1 MKSSAIFRVGTC
13 VATLLAFVGCSSSS
27 PTGSS
32 GSGGS
37 NSSGGSNGSGTGGS
51 NSSGSGGS
59 NSTGTGGSNSSG
71 TGGSNSAGSGGSNS
85 SGSGGTVTTGSGGSN
100 TSGSGGSH
108 TGGSTGSGGSNS
120 SGSGG
125 SNSSGSGGSN
135 TSGSGGS
142 NGTGSG
148 GSNGT
153 GAAGSSGNVD
163 QGGVALAKPGDMTS
177 TTNAYLNLGDMRLIN
192 NRWGSDG
199 LNCSGTMQSVFV
211 NTDKTIGWKFTRG
224 NCGESNHDH
233 PDFPEVEFGVAPFGM
248 TSSLRNSP
256 AFSSTKLLPIQISSL
271 TSASVNIDTFNI
283 TFSNP
288 TFWDA
293 NFEFWI
299 SKKDPTTNADAG
311 VYAEIITFV
320 GWENGRQSSGNGGWP
335 CTTSGTVPNTNFQL
349 CHQSDSWGSG
359 WRFFNFTNGSATGSG
374 SQNFTGKVDIKAILD
389 YVKSKYSGFTNDMW
403 LTRVELGTEIDDNTA
418 GSASIKNL
426 TFEINGTSKSI
437 QLAQ

>member
-27 PTGSS
+27 PPGSSGSGGSTSSGTGGSNSSGTGGSNSS

-59 NSTGTGGSNSSG
+59 NTGTGGSVTTGS
-71 TGGSNSAGSGGSNS
+71 GGSGSGGSNT
-85 SGSGGTVTTGSGGSN
+85 GTGGSN
-100 TSGSGGSH
+100 TSGSGGS
-108 TGGSTGSGGSNS
+108 GSG
-120 SGSGG
+120 
-125 SNSSGSGGSN
+125 
-135 TSGSGGS
+135 
-142 NGTGSG
+142 
-148 GSNGT
+148 
-153 GAAGSSGNVD
+153 GSSGNVD

-211 NTDKTIGWKFTRG
+211 NTDKTIGWKFMRG

-418 GSASIKNL
+418 GQASIKNL